1 MTIATQDQGI
11 RKHKNLTGSL
21 PDALLLRILRL
32 AVIDDAAQHLSKS
45 QVRSERRGCQ
55 ERQQIH
61 DNIIGTPGKVLDWS
75 IKL

>member
-11 RKHKNLTGSL
+11 RMHKNLTGSL
-21 PDALLLRILRL
+21 PDALLLRLLRL
-32 AVIDDAAQHLSKS
+32 GCDDAAQHLSKS
-45 QVRSERRGCQ
+45 QVRSERRGCR

-61 DNIIGTPGKVLDWS
+61 ENIIGTPGKVLDWS